1 MISLSNF
8 LANVIVTSQA
18 SEFVQFRQ
26 KVEEKSEEFQFWS
39 ALAVIRVEWREL
51 VDPTHSHALTAHSP
65 PFENWM
71 FGIKLNPIMVR
82 SERGE
87 SPPENFPQNRWIL
100 VNLAHAGRN
109 LVHIT
114 FTNEFLWIRHKA
126 LSCGPFPTVFDFSFV
141 IPTNQI
147 SSHPPPPSFPKT
159 ISQIFTVFCFLE
171 ASLDYEECP
180 SFSSQENLIDF
191 LPPSF
196 PLCRPVAKT
205 SDVFHPPNLC
215 FTKGKPMFCE
225 CPGQCFAPQH
235 LTMQLLLGFAF
246 LSGSTPD
253 KTCGGP
259 LLLLPSARRICHLGH
274 SSRSW

>member
-1 MISLSNF
+1 M
-8 LANVIVTSQA
+8 
-18 SEFVQFRQ
+18 
-26 KVEEKSEEFQFWS
+26 
-39 ALAVIRVEWREL
+39 
-51 VDPTHSHALTAHSP
+51 
-65 PFENWM
+65 
-71 FGIKLNPIMVR
+71 
-82 SERGE
+82 
-87 SPPENFPQNRWIL
+87 
-100 VNLAHAGRN
+100 
-109 LVHIT
+109 
-114 FTNEFLWIRHKA
+114 
-126 LSCGPFPTVFDFSFV
+126 SCGPFPTVFDFSFV

-235 LTMQLLLGFAF
+235 LTMQLLLPFCPAAHQIKPVVGPSSSCPLPAE
-246 LSGSTPD
+246 SVIWGIAPD
-253 KTCGGP
+253 LDNQP
-259 LLLLPSARRICHLGH
+259 PSVTVF
-274 SSRSW
+274 

>member
-1 MISLSNF
+1 M
-8 LANVIVTSQA
+8 
-18 SEFVQFRQ
+18 
-26 KVEEKSEEFQFWS
+26 
-39 ALAVIRVEWREL
+39 
-51 VDPTHSHALTAHSP
+51 
-65 PFENWM
+65 
-71 FGIKLNPIMVR
+71 
-82 SERGE
+82 
-87 SPPENFPQNRWIL
+87 
-100 VNLAHAGRN
+100 
-109 LVHIT
+109 
-114 FTNEFLWIRHKA
+114 
-126 LSCGPFPTVFDFSFV
+126 SCGPFPTVFDFSFV

-274 SSRSW
+274 SSKS